1 MKAKQRKRLL
11 ISSVAMLLVAMLAL
25 GTATFAWFSQNSKAT
40 ASGITAKT
48 TQASN
53 IVVSE
58 NGSDWG
64 DAITFQTFAS
74 GTYNPVT
81 PGANIA
87 SPTWVTTTADAL
99 DAGVKGAA
107 KTYDAATRN
116 QDYTATKLYMK
127 YDTTDTTASQAVDV
141 KVTVTDNSAT
151 NSSME
156 DFLRIALVPV
166 DTTTKGIV
174 ASGVVY
180 GTASDDFA
188 KAPDNMSLTT
198 LATPAQ
204 TITTTNSKTMISNV
218 SLAGGTE
225 YQFNVFVWYEG
236 TDPDCIDS
244 NANNDFT
251 VDFEV
256 SKHS

>member
-40 ASGITAKT
+40 ASGIKAKT

-64 DAITFQTFAS
+64 DAITFQNFAK

-81 PGANIA
+81 PGADIA

-99 DAGVKGAA
+99 DAGVKGTA
-107 KTYDAATRN
+107 KTYTQATPN

-127 YDTTDTTASQAVDV
+127 YDTTDTNAHQAVDV

-151 NSSME
+151 NSSTE

-166 DTTTKGIV
+166 NTTTQSIV
-174 ASGVVY
+174 ASGVVF

-188 KAPDNMSLTT
+188 KAPDSMSLTT
-198 LATPAQ
+198 PATPTQ
-204 TITTTNSKTMISNV
+204 TITTTNNKTMISGV
-218 SLAGGTE
+218 SLVGGTE
-225 YQFNVFVWYEG
+225 YQFHVYVWYEG
-236 TDPDCIDS
+236 TDPNCIDR